1 VRESHGTRGP
11 AGWTTLLI
19 AAVALVVARPA
30 LAWGPQAHQLVVLEA
45 IDTLPKELKSFY
57 KDHRYELPTLAL
69 DAEPTPDA
77 PDRRFLIDERETWPF
92 FDVPPGEDACKQ
104 GYPDRCDSIGRLP
117 WLVQESYTSLV
128 EAFRSGDKARI
139 LAESDT
145 LAGYVADLYNPLAVT
160 KNYDGQLTEQH
171 GLWMRI
177 GARLIEAMDKRIKL
191 KADAANYLDRPQD
204 WVFDVIRGAYVWVD
218 NLLWQED
225 LARRGQSGFTETYFD
240 ALERRAGVV
249 VSDRLSLAAEGVGS
263 YWYTA
268 WTDAGRPQLK

>member
-1 VRESHGTRGP
+1 VRESLGRVGP
-11 AGWTTLLI
+11 ARWAALAIG
-19 AAVALVVARPA
+19 AAVLAAAPPA

-69 DAEPTPDA
+69 DAEPTLDSPE
-77 PDRRFLIDERETWPF
+77 RRFLIDELETWPF
-92 FDVPPGEDACKQ
+92 FDVPPNEAACKQ
-104 GYPDRCDSIGRLP
+104 AYPDKCDSIGRLP
-117 WLVQESYTSLV
+117 WLVQESYARLV

-139 LAESDT
+139 LSESDS

-177 GARLIEAMDKRIKL
+177 GARLVEAMEKRIKL
-191 KADAANYLDRPQD
+191 KADAANYLDRPQE

-268 WTDAGRPQLK
+268 WTDAGRPALK

>member
-1 VRESHGTRGP
+1 V
-11 AGWTTLLI
+11 TTLLI
-19 AAVALVVARPA
+19 AAAALVAPRPA
-30 LAWGPQAHQLVVLEA
+30 LAWGPQAHQLVVLEG

-69 DAEPTPDA
+69 DAEPTPDS
-77 PDRRFLIDERETWPF
+77 PDRRFLIDELETWPF
-92 FDVPPGEDACKQ
+92 FDVPPEEDACKQ
-104 GYPDRCDSIGRLP
+104 AYPDKCDSIGRLP
-117 WLVQESYTSLV
+117 WLVQESYTRLV